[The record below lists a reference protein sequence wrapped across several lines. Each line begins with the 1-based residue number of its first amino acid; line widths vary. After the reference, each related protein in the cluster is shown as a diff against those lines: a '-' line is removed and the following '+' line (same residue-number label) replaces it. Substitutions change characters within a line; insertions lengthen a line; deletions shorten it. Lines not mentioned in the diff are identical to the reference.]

1 MSAAFRTALGLV
13 ASFAIAGVVFLY
25 VAREDPREPDVR
37 PGDVA
42 ALLDRGRYEEA
53 ESGARAILSS
63 VQHARRPYSSEFGD
77 SLDLLVRALLLNG
90 KGSADET
97 LRLAQ
102 RAVQIKRAHSGVV
115 SSATVVSLLN
125 LGRVLADRGD
135 LGRAAAQLQQA
146 LKTHEQLAAGD
157 DLDAA
162 EILDTLGLALTRA
175 RSHDAALEALN
186 RSLAIKQKL
195 LPERRGQIPTLET
208 IAAALQGKSDYRRA
222 REELDRA
229 LSIQGEPGSPHP
241 SQVTMFNLLA
251 MQLWYE
257 GEPIQSRDVSVRALQ
272 IAEKTLRPEHPD
284 IARTLQILAAT
295 IDDLGNVAE
304 ARTYRERALA
314 IAQRS
319 LGETHYE
326 LVSFLNDLGD
336 VNRLLGAYTDAK
348 EQFTRALRIAEARL
362 EPQHEWIPMIVHNL
376 ALVDASLGD
385 FNSARRQH
393 TRAIAMWERAL
404 GPNHAYLAVALTELA
419 SVLRE
424 QGAAAD
430 ALPLFE
436 RALAIRERT
445 LGPRHRDSARTM
457 ADVAATLAQLG
468 QYDRA
473 QAFAAR
479 ALSTWDQ
486 IDTSD
491 APDLAIVLK
500 LYGDLQMR
508 RGSNLEAGRYYERA
522 LTIRRKIFGPGH
534 PQVAEVEAGLALVD
548 ASLDKWADA
557 VSLAQQAENTGRE
570 HLRLM
575 LRFLPE
581 REALNYAANR
591 PRGLDLLLSF
601 IGPSAAPSVTFDALI
616 RSRALVLDEMGV
628 RRHVTAIPDDSLG
641 PLRAEVIS
649 EQRRFANLVVR
660 GPMDQPFDRYMTLV
674 EETRRKKEEAE
685 RLLMARSVSY
695 RAELEQ
701 IQAGLRE
708 IRSRL
713 ERDTALVSFVRYRRI
728 PLKTAGLVPGSE
740 PSPVGQPIDSYLAF
754 VLRQGG
760 EPTSILLGSAD
771 TIEPLVARWRAQAA
785 AVGAARNMAAVRT
798 AEASTQAIGAE
809 LRALLW
815 DPIVPHL
822 GRARMVFLV
831 PDGALS
837 LLRFEALP
845 GQGVEFVLEE
855 SRVLHYLSAE
865 RDLLTPSKPGAAK
878 GLLALGG
885 ADFDSRKTAS
895 GGGAAPRPIGAGS
908 GPASPGCGNFED
920 LEFQQLSGALREV
933 TDIANLWTK
942 GTTTQFEAVRIL
954 KRGEADERTFK
965 QDAHRYRVLHLAT
978 HGFFLS
984 GSCQPGSE
992 ALRSVGGLAST
1003 PDGGSSQSRSQVATS
1018 GNPLLLS
1025 GLALAGA
1032 NRRGN
1037 AAPDEEDGLLT
1048 AEEVASLNLEGVEWA
1063 VLSACDTGLG
1073 EIKAGEGVIGLRRA
1087 FQIAGARTVIMSLWA
1102 VDDQATRSWMREL
1115 YDARLNKGLNTA
1127 DAVREASLVIL
1138 QQRRAAGQS
1147 THPFYW
1153 AAFVAAGDWH

>member
-1 MSAAFRTALGLV
+1 VAFRIALSLV
-13 ASFAIAGVVFLY
+13 ASFAIGGVVFLF
-25 VAREDPREPDVR
+25 VAHDASKEPDVR

-42 ALLDRGRYEEA
+42 ALLERGRYEEA

-63 VQHARRPYSSEFGD
+63 VQLARGPYSSEFGN
-77 SLDLLVRALLLNG
+77 SLDLLVRTLLLNG

-97 LRLAQ
+97 LRVAQ
-102 RAVQIKRAHSGVV
+102 RSVQIRRAHSGVV
-115 SSATVVSLLN
+115 SSSTVISLLN

-135 LGRAAAQLQQA
+135 LARAASQLQQA
-146 LKTHEQLAAGD
+146 LKTHAQLASAD

-162 EILDTLGLALTRA
+162 EILDALGLVLTRA
-175 RSHDAALEALN
+175 RSHDAALDALT
-186 RSLAIKQKL
+186 RSLAIKRRL
-195 LPERRGQIPTLET
+195 LTDRKGLIPTLET
-208 IAAALQGKSDYRRA
+208 VAAALQGKSDYRRA

-229 LSIQGEPGSPHP
+229 LSIQGEPATPHP
-241 SQVTMFNLLA
+241 SQVTVLNLLA

-257 GEPIQSRDVSVRALQ
+257 GEPIQSRDVSLRALQ
-272 IAEKTLRPEHPD
+272 VAEQTLRPEHPD

-295 IDDLGNVAE
+295 IDDLGNVVE

-314 IAQRS
+314 IAQGS
-319 LGETHYE
+319 LGEAHYE
-326 LVSFLNDLGD
+326 LASFLNDLGD

-348 EQFTRALRIAEARL
+348 DQFTRALRIAEAKL
-362 EPQHEWIPMIVHNL
+362 EPEHEWIPMIVHNL

-385 FNSARRQH
+385 FDSARRQH

-436 RALAIRERT
+436 RALAIRERA

-468 QYDRA
+468 QYERA

-479 ALSTWDQ
+479 ALSTWEQ
-486 IDTSD
+486 IDTGE

-500 LYGDLQMR
+500 LYADLQMR
-508 RGSNLEAGRYYERA
+508 RGANREAGRYFERA
-522 LTIRRKIFGPGH
+522 LAIRRKVFGPVH

-548 ASLDKWADA
+548 ASLDEWTAA
-557 VSLAQQAENTGRE
+557 VSLAQQAENTARE

-601 IGPSAAPSVTFDALI
+601 TGSTASSGVAFDALV

-628 RRHVTAIPDDSLG
+628 RRHFAAIPDGSLG
-641 PLRAEVIS
+641 PLRADLIS
-649 EQRRFANLVVR
+649 EQKRFANLLVR
-660 GPMDQPFDRYMTLV
+660 GPKDQPFDRYLTLV
-674 EETRRKKEEAE
+674 EEARRKKEEAE

-695 RAELEQ
+695 RTELKQ
-701 IQAGLRE
+701 IQAGLKDVQ
-708 IRSRL
+708 SRID
-713 ERDTALVSFVRYRRI
+713 RDTALVSFVRYRRT
-728 PLKTAGLVPGSE
+728 PLKTAPPVPGVES
-740 PSPVGQPIDSYLAF
+740 SPIGQPIDSYMAF

-760 EPTSILLGSAD
+760 EPTSIPLGPAER
-771 TIEPLVARWRAQAA
+771 IEPLVARWRAQVA
-785 AVGAARNMAAVRT
+785 AVSTARNMAAVRT
-798 AEASTQAIGAE
+798 AEESTHEIGAE
-809 LRALLW
+809 LRAVLW
-815 DPIVPHL
+815 DSILPHL
-822 GRARMVFLV
+822 GGARTVFLV

-837 LLRFEALP
+837 LIRFEALP
-845 GQGVEFVLEE
+845 GQGVEFLLEE
-855 SRVLHYLSAE
+855 PRVLHYLSAE
-865 RDLLTPSKPGAAK
+865 RDLLTASRPGTAK
-878 GLLALGG
+878 GLLVLGG
-885 ADFDSRKTAS
+885 VDFNSRKAAMS
-895 GGGAAPRPIGAGS
+895 GATPSRPVGS
-908 GPASPGCGNFED
+908 GLEPVAPGCGNFED
-920 LEFQQLSGALREV
+920 LEFQQLSGALQEV
-933 TDIANLWTK
+933 SDIATLWTK
-942 GTTTQFEAVRIL
+942 GTATQFEAVRIL

-965 QDAHRYRVLHLAT
+965 QDAPGYRVLHLAT

-984 GSCQPGSE
+984 GSCQPGGE
-992 ALRSVGGLAST
+992 ALRSVGGLVSKL
-1003 PDGGSSQSRSQVATS
+1003 PDSGSSQNRSQVAAS

-1032 NRRGN
+1032 NRRAA
-1037 AAPDEEDGLLT
+1037 AAPDEEDGILT

-1073 EIKAGEGVIGLRRA
+1073 EIKAGEGVMGLRRA

-1102 VDDQATRSWMREL
+1102 VDDQATRSWMRAL
-1115 YDARLNKGLNTA
+1115 YDGRLNRQLNTA
-1127 DAVREASLVIL
+1127 DAVRDASLSML
-1138 QQRRAAGQS
+1138 RERRAAGKS